1 MTAIAL
7 EIIGY
12 WFGLGVFMWVVMYS
26 ALSFARLC
34 EFVTDHL
41 FS

>member
-1 MTAIAL
+1 MIGIAA
-7 EIIGY
+7 EIMAY
-12 WFGLGVFMWVVMYS
+12 WAGMGVFMWVVMYS

-34 EFVTDHL
+34 EFVTDRL

>member
-1 MTAIAL
+1 MIAIAA
-7 EIIGY
+7 EIIAY
-12 WFGLGVFMWVVMYS
+12 WLGTGVFMWVVMYS